1 MKSGFL
7 ITVFVFATIVN
18 LHAQTNNNPAE
29 LFHQQKYTEVI
40 DACSL
45 LIASE
50 PQNFEAWYYKG
61 LAEQAL
67 YRFSGAVKSMQQA
80 VELTQQKE
88 PVLFTLGTILESDG
102 NDEEAIAVYEK
113 LLSIDSLHIP
123 AKARLAKVFKD
134 QKEFLYAADYYS
146 QLVKQDSTNS
156 FFYAELAY
164 CCQKIGLTAPAT
176 EYYQKAISLNPTN
189 LKTGRQF
196 ISMLVDDKYYD
207 VALAV
212 IDTFLIPFP
221 NNLHLLKQQAYIKAI
236 GGNYLEAVKLFS
248 HIVHLGDTSLFTR
261 KYYGQSLY
269 NNGQYHEAAFWLN
282 KYLEAIPGDSKNQFI
297 LGLAYQ
303 NDYQYDKSLKHLTVA
318 WEQLYPKELLSRIST
333 EMATTYTMYGTYC
346 SYRDS
351 LKANTEGYYKLAVDN
366 LLEALALNPDDFTI
380 YLKLGHLYDDNI
392 KDNKLALYYYELY
405 YKKLDPQKIELHK
418 LDWIQNRIIQLKEE
432 MHFAGYE

>member
-7 ITVFVFATIVN
+7 ITVFVCASLVN

-29 LFHQQKYTEVI
+29 LFQQQNYDNVI
-40 DACSL
+40 DACTH

-50 PQNFEAWYYKG
+50 PRNFEAWYYKG

-67 YRFSGAVKSMQQA
+67 YRFSDAVKSLQQA
-80 VELTQQKE
+80 VELTEQKE
-88 PVLFTLGTILESDG
+88 PILFTLGTILESDG

-113 LLSIDSLHIP
+113 LLAIDSLHIP

-134 QKEFLYAADYYS
+134 QKEYLYATGYYS
-146 QLVKQDSTNS
+146 QLVKYDSTNS
-156 FFYAELAY
+156 FFYSELAY
-164 CCQKIGLTAPAT
+164 CCQKMGLTIPAT
-176 EYYQKAISLNPTN
+176 EYYKKAISLNPTN

-196 ISMLVDDKYYD
+196 ISMLIDDKYYD

-248 HIVHLGDTSLFTR
+248 HIVHLGDTSLFTS

-269 NNGQYHEAAFWLN
+269 NNGQYHEAAYWLY
-282 KYLEAIPGDSKNQFI
+282 KYLEAVPGDSKNQFI

-303 NDYQYDKSLKHLTVA
+303 NDYQYEKSLEHLTIA
-318 WEQLYPKELLSRIST
+318 REQLYPKELLSRIST
-333 EMATTYTMYGTYC
+333 EMATTYTMYGAYC

-351 LKANTEGYYKLAVDN
+351 LKANTESYYKLAVDN
-366 LLEALALNPDDFTI
+366 LLEALELYPEDYTI
-380 YLKLGHLYDDNI
+380 YNKLGHFYEENM
-392 KDNKLALYYYELY
+392 KDKKVALYYYELY
-405 YKKLDPQKIELHK
+405 YKKLDSQKISPLQLE
-418 LDWIQNRIIQLKEE
+418 WIQNKIQMLKEE
-432 MHFAGYE
+432 IHFAGYE

>member
-7 ITVFVFATIVN
+7 IIVFVLVSLVN
-18 LHAQTNNNPAE
+18 LQAQTNNHPAA
-29 LFHQQKYTEVI
+29 LFQQQQYAKVI
-40 DACSL
+40 DACNG

-50 PQNFEAWYYKG
+50 LQNFEAWYYKG

-67 YRFSGAVKSMQQA
+67 YRFNDAVKSLQQA

-88 PVLFTLGTILESDG
+88 PILFTLGTLLESDG

-134 QKEFLYAADYYS
+134 QKEYLYAADYYS
-146 QLVKQDSTNS
+146 QLVKHDSTNS

-164 CCQKIGLTAPAT
+164 CCQKMGLTLPAT

-212 IDTFLIPFP
+212 IDTFIVQYP

-236 GGNYLEAVKLFS
+236 GGNIISPLF
-248 HIVHLGDTSLFTR
+248 I
-261 KYYGQSLY
+261 
-269 NNGQYHEAAFWLN
+269 
-282 KYLEAIPGDSKNQFI
+282 
-297 LGLAYQ
+297 
-303 NDYQYDKSLKHLTVA
+303 
-318 WEQLYPKELLSRIST
+318 
-333 EMATTYTMYGTYC
+333 
-346 SYRDS
+346 
-351 LKANTEGYYKLAVDN
+351 
-366 LLEALALNPDDFTI
+366 
-380 YLKLGHLYDDNI
+380 
-392 KDNKLALYYYELY
+392 
-405 YKKLDPQKIELHK
+405 
-418 LDWIQNRIIQLKEE
+418 
-432 MHFAGYE
+432 

>member
-7 ITVFVFATIVN
+7 IIVFVLVSLVN
-18 LHAQTNNNPAE
+18 LQAQTNNHPAA
-29 LFHQQKYTEVI
+29 LFQQQQYAKVI
-40 DACSL
+40 DACNG

-50 PQNFEAWYYKG
+50 LQNFEAWYYKG

-67 YRFSGAVKSMQQA
+67 YRFNDAVKSLQQA

-88 PVLFTLGTILESDG
+88 PILFTLGTLLESDG

-134 QKEFLYAADYYS
+134 QKEYLYAADYYS
-146 QLVKQDSTNS
+146 QLVKHDSTNS

-164 CCQKIGLTAPAT
+164 CCQKMGLTLPAT

-212 IDTFLIPFP
+212 IDTFIVQYP

-269 NNGQYHEAAFWLN
+269 NNGQYGEAALWLDN
-282 KYLEAIPGDSKNQFI
+282 YLESNPGDSKNQFI

-303 NDYQYDKSLKHLTVA
+303 NDYQYDKSLEHLTIA
-318 WEQLYPKELLSRIST
+318 WEQLYPKELLSRILT
-333 EMATTYTMYGTYC
+333 EMATTYTKYGIYC

-351 LKANTEGYYKLAVDN
+351 LKANTENYYRLAVDN
-366 LLEALALNPDDFTI
+366 LLEAQTMNPDDFVL
-380 YLKLGHLYDDNI
+380 YLKLGHLYGDNI
-392 KDNKLALYYYELY
+392 KDHKLALYYYELY
-405 YKKLDPQKIELHK
+405 YRKLDPQKIDPGE
-418 LDWIQNRIIQLKEE
+418 LDWIQNKIRQIKEE